1 MQYLPTITLHMGN
14 MEGRQRISKWLKE
27 HLEGLGWDQ
36 IDLANA
42 SGIGKS
48 SVNKLWL
55 GTQDLTIEIAEKLAR
70 VSALHASREELIDVF
85 LGKELTT
92 KQKRLRQAALEQF
105 DRLSY
110 NQQEMALHLLTALER
125 GERK

>member
-1 MQYLPTITLHMGN
+1 MGN
-14 MEGRQRISKWLKE
+14 MEGRQRISMWLKE
-27 HLEGLGWDQ
+27 RLEGLDWEQ

-55 GTQDLTIEIAEKLAR
+55 GTQNLAIEIAEKLAR
-70 VSALHASREELIDVF
+70 VSALRTSREELIDVF